1 MNAIYDIHTHKHF
14 TQEAIINASL
24 NDMPLNKDFY
34 YSIGLHPWN
43 LNIYNIEDTL
53 KNIESL
59 ASSADNIIA
68 IGECGLDSNINIP
81 LEIQLYVF
89 ERHILLSE
97 KLKKPLII
105 HCVKRSDD
113 ILRLHKKYN
122 PNMPWIFH
130 GFRSNINVLKNIIK
144 HDNIYISIGEKF
156 NAETILNIPD
166 EKILIETDESELTI
180 EYISKKVAEAR
191 KQSHESF
198 LEIINKNTSIIFKN
212 T

>member
-1 MNAIYDIHTHKHF
+1 
-14 TQEAIINASL
+14 
-24 NDMPLNKDFY
+24 MPLNKDFY

-43 LNIYNIEDTL
+43 LNINNIEDTL

-81 LEIQLYVF
+81 LEIQLHVF

-105 HCVKRSDD
+105 HCVKRSED

-122 PNMPWIFH
+122 PKVPWIFH
-130 GFRSNINVLKNIIK
+130 GFRSNINVLNNIIK
-144 HDNIYISIGEKF
+144 NDNIYISIGEKF

-198 LEIINKNTSIIFKN
+198 LEIIYKNTSIIFKN